1 MAETLHPTALD
12 QRSFLYR
19 AHATAGAVFAEDNGF
34 AVPQTYGASV
44 EEETARAHEM
54 GIADHSHLA
63 RTGFKGWNT
72 ATWMAAQSCKFSDAS
87 NMAYGQD
94 CGARLLRLAPNEMMV
109 LGDIKSESR
118 LVDKLDA
125 AWSMKIS
132 DGTFAVPRAH
142 TNCWLKVTGEHAP
155 SMFAKICAVDLRPGH
170 FDEGAI
176 AQTSVARL
184 NCIVARNDIGL
195 TIGYDILTD
204 SASAMYFWTA
214 LLDAMKE
221 FSGAPVGIA
230 AVRQLAGV

>member
-1 MAETLHPTALD
+1 MAETLSPTALD
-12 QRSFLYR
+12 RRSYLCR
-19 AHATAGAVFAEDNGF
+19 THATAGAVFAEANGF

-54 GIADHSHLA
+54 GIADLSHVS
-63 RTGFKGWNT
+63 RTGFKGWNA
-72 ATWMAAQSCKFSDAS
+72 ATWLAAQGCTFEDAS
-87 NMAYGQD
+87 NFAYVQS
-94 CGARLLRLAPNEMMV
+94 CGARLLRLAPNELLV
-109 LGDIKSESR
+109 LGDTKGESG

-125 AWSMKIS
+125 AWSMETS
-132 DGTFAVPRAH
+132 DGTFAVPRAD

-155 SMFAKICAVDLRPGH
+155 SMFAKICAIDLRPGQ

-204 SASAMYFWTA
+204 SASAEYFWKA
-214 LLDAMKE
+214 LLDAMEE
-221 FSGAPVGIA
+221 FSGAPVGVA
-230 AVRQLAGV
+230 AVKQLAGV